1 MEILLKLS
9 DSYINSATVFL
20 IHSTFKSK
28 FHMIKYFV
36 ISISDVLQQ
45 NLAAKG
51 KLSRLKCISIA
62 TRKGLVKNTL
72 LKKQPRT
79 G

>member
-28 FHMIKYFV
+28 FHMIKYFS
-36 ISISDVLQQ
+36 SISDVLQQ

-62 TRKGLVKNTL
+62 TRKGLVQNTL